1 MEKLFDL
8 FYQTSGVFTDTR
20 NVLKDGLYIAL
31 KGANFN
37 GNAFAAE
44 AIKQGAKYS
53 IVDEPEYA
61 NNSTIFYVD
70 DALKFL
76 QKLANFHRKQ
86 FNIPIIGITG
96 SNGKTTT
103 KELIHQVLNSH
114 YKTLATIGN
123 LNNHIGVPLTLLAI
137 NKTHEI
143 AIIEM
148 GANRLHDIAELCE
161 IAEPTHG
168 IITNIGAAHL
178 EGFGSFEGV
187 LKTKLELFDSVEL
200 TKGLL
205 VVNKDDQTLCSHLS
219 KNASFAYYSITETSE
234 LQGEVE
240 SLNPC
245 LNFKW
250 KDEEGSQHLVK
261 TNLFG
266 GYNLYNF
273 LAAIRFGQLFK
284 VPTKK
289 INESLAKYIPSNN
302 RSQITKTEKNILLVD
317 CYNANPS
324 SMLSAIS
331 SFISTE
337 SNEKIAIIGDML
349 ELGQEAIAKHNEILE
364 LLNKNSTQYITVG
377 SLFFESTENKS
388 DQKFKTSEELLVYL
402 KDKPLKDKFILLKG
416 SRGIALEKS
425 INYL

>member
-8 FYQTSGVFTDTR
+8 FYQSSGVFTDTR
-20 NVLKDGLYIAL
+20 KVLKDGLFIAL

-37 GNAFAAE
+37 GNSFASE
-44 AIKQGAKYS
+44 AIKQGAKFA
-53 IVDEPEYA
+53 IVDESEFA
-61 NNSTIFYVD
+61 NNQTIFCVD
-70 DALKFL
+70 NALTYL
-76 QKLANFHRKQ
+76 QKLANFHRKKLT
-86 FNIPIIGITG
+86 IPIIGITG

-103 KELIHQVLNSH
+103 KELIYQVLSSQYH
-114 YKTLATIGN
+114 TLATIGN
-123 LNNHIGVPLTLLAI
+123 LNNHIGVPLTLLSI
-137 NKTHEI
+137 NESHEI
-143 AIIEM
+143 AIVEM

-161 IAEPTHG
+161 IAVPTHG

-187 LKTKLELFDSVEL
+187 LKTKLELYESVENSN
-200 TKGLL
+200 GIL
-205 VVNKDDQTLCSHLS
+205 VVNKDDQTLCSNLPS
-219 KNASFAYYSITETSE
+219 NSSYAYYSINEFSE
-234 LQGEVE
+234 LQGQIE

-250 KDEEGSQHLVK
+250 KDENGDKHLVK

-273 LAAIRFGQLFK
+273 LAAIRFGQLFN
-284 VPTKK
+284 VPTEK
-289 INESLAKYIPSNN
+289 INISLAQYIPSNN
-302 RSQITKTEKNILLVD
+302 RSQITRTENNVLLVD

-324 SMLSAIS
+324 SMHSALT

-337 SNEKIAIIGDML
+337 SQDKLAIIGDML
-349 ELGQEAIAKHNEILE
+349 ELGEEAETKHNEILE
-364 LLNKNSTQYITVG
+364 VMNKNSTPYISVG
-377 SLFFESTENKS
+377 PIFYYSVANKAMNKFETSNDLLMFLQTNK
-388 DQKFKTSEELLVYL
+388 L
-402 KDKPLKDKFILLKG
+402 KNKFILLKG

>member
-8 FYQTSGVFTDTR
+8 FYQSSGVFTDTR
-20 NVLKDGLYIAL
+20 KVLKDGLFIAL

-37 GNAFAAE
+37 GNAFAVE
-44 AIKQGAKYS
+44 AIKQGAKFA
-53 IVDEPEYA
+53 IVDESEFA
-61 NNSTIFYVD
+61 NNQTIFCVD
-70 DALKFL
+70 DALAFL
-76 QKLANFHRKQ
+76 QKLANFHRKR
-86 FNIPIIGITG
+86 FSIPIIGITG

-103 KELIHQVLNSH
+103 KELIFQVLNSQYH
-114 YKTLATIGN
+114 TLATIGN
-123 LNNHIGVPLTLLAI
+123 LNNHIGVPLTLLSI
-137 NKTHEI
+137 NESHEI
-143 AIIEM
+143 AIVEM

-187 LKTKLELFDSVEL
+187 LKTKLELYESVENSN
-200 TKGLL
+200 GIL
-205 VVNKDDQTLCSHLS
+205 VVNKDDQTLCSNLPS
-219 KNASFAYYSITETSE
+219 NSSYAYYSINEFSE
-234 LQGEVE
+234 LQGQIE

-250 KDEEGSQHLVK
+250 KDENGEKHLVK

-284 VPTKK
+284 VPTEK
-289 INESLAKYIPSNN
+289 INISLAQYIPSNN
-302 RSQITKTEKNILLVD
+302 RSQITKTDNNVLLVD

-324 SMLSAIS
+324 SMHSALT

-337 SNEKIAIIGDML
+337 SQDKLAIIGDML
-349 ELGQEAIAKHNEILE
+349 ELGEEAETKHNEILE
-364 LLNKNSTQYITVG
+364 VLNKNSTPYITVG
-377 SLFFESTENKS
+377 PIFYLSAVNKAIN
-388 DQKFKTSEELLVYL
+388 KFKTSNDLLVYL
-402 KDKPLKDKFILLKG
+402 QSIQPKNKFILLKG

>member
-20 NVLKDGLYIAL
+20 KVLPDGLFIAL

-61 NNSTIFYVD
+61 NNSTIFFVD

-187 LKTKLELFDSVEL
+187 LKTKLEIYESVENSN
-200 TKGLL
+200 GCL
-205 VVNKDDQTLCSHLS
+205 VVNKDDKTLCSNL
-219 KNASFAYYSITETSE
+219 ASNSSYAYYSINEFSE
-234 LQGEVE
+234 LQGQIE

-250 KDEEGSQHLVK
+250 KDENGDKHLVK

>member
-37 GNAFAAE
+37 GNIFASK
-44 AIKQGAKYS
+44 AINQGAKYS

-61 NNSTIFYVD
+61 NNTTIYYVD

-103 KELIHQVLNSH
+103 KELIHQVLNS
-114 YKTLATIGN
+114 YYNTLATIGN

-200 TKGLL
+200 TNGLL

-284 VPTKK
+284 VPTDK
-289 INESLAKYIPSNN
+289 INNSLSEYLPSNN
-302 RSQITKTEKNILLVD
+302 RSQITRTEKNILLVD

>member
-61 NNSTIFYVD
+61 NNSTIFFVD

-302 RSQITKTEKNILLVD
+302 RSQITRTEKNILLVD

>member
-61 NNSTIFYVD
+61 NNSTIFFVD

-234 LQGEVE
+234 LQGKVE

-302 RSQITKTEKNILLVD
+302 RSQITRTEKNILLVD

>member
-1 MEKLFDL
+1 MEKLFEL

-20 NVLKDGLYIAL
+20 KVLKDGLFIAL

-44 AIKQGAKYS
+44 AIKQGAKYA
-53 IVDEPEYA
+53 IVDESEFA
-61 NNSTIFYVD
+61 NNHTIFCVD
-70 DALKFL
+70 NALTFL
-76 QKLANFHRKQ
+76 QKLANFHRKK
-86 FNIPIIGITG
+86 FSIPIIGITG

-103 KELIHQVLNSH
+103 KELIHQVLSSH
-114 YKTLATIGN
+114 YSTLATIGN

-178 EGFGSFEGV
+178 EGFGNFEGV
-187 LKTKLELFDSVEL
+187 LKTKLELFESVEFSN
-200 TKGLL
+200 GVL
-205 VVNKDDQTLCSHLS
+205 VVNKDDQILCSNLP
-219 KNASFAYYSITETSE
+219 KNSSHAFYSINESCE
-234 LQGEVE
+234 LQGQIE

-245 LNFKW
+245 LNFTW
-250 KDEEGSQHLVK
+250 KNENGTKHFVK

-284 VPTKK
+284 VPTEK
-289 INESLAKYIPSNN
+289 INASLTDYLPSNN
-302 RSQITKTEKNILLVD
+302 RSQITKTENNVLLVD

-324 SMLSAIS
+324 SMLSALT

-337 SNEKIAIIGDML
+337 SQDKIAIIGDML
-349 ELGQEAIAKHNEILE
+349 ELGEEAETKHNEILE
-364 LLNKNSTQYITVG
+364 VLNKNSTPYITVG
-377 SLFFESTENKS
+377 PIFYLSAANKAIN
-388 DQKFKTSEELLVYL
+388 KFKTSNDLLVYL
-402 KDKPLKDKFILLKG
+402 QSTQLKNKFILLKG

>member
-8 FYQTSGVFTDTR
+8 FYQSSGVFTDTR
-20 NVLKDGLYIAL
+20 NVLKNGLFIAL

-37 GNAFAAE
+37 GNAFAAQ
-44 AIKQGAKYS
+44 AIKQGAKFA
-53 IVDEPEYA
+53 IVDESEFT
-61 NNSTIFYVD
+61 NNQTIFCVD
-70 DALKFL
+70 NSLAFL
-76 QKLANFHRKQ
+76 QKLANFHRKK
-86 FNIPIIGITG
+86 FSIPIIGITG

-103 KELIHQVLNSH
+103 KELIYQVLSSQYH
-114 YKTLATIGN
+114 TLATIGN
-123 LNNHIGVPLTLLAI
+123 LNNHIGVPLTLLSI
-137 NKTHEI
+137 NETHEI

-187 LKTKLELFDSVEL
+187 LKTKLELFESVEKSTGVL
-200 TKGLL
+200 I
-205 VVNKDDQTLCSHLS
+205 VNKDDEILCSNLPKHS
-219 KNASFAYYSITETSE
+219 SFAYYSINQSSE
-234 LQGEVE
+234 LKGEVE
-240 SLNPC
+240 SLDPC
-245 LNFKW
+245 LNFNW
-250 KDEEGSQHLVK
+250 KDENGTKHLVK

-273 LAAIRFGQLFK
+273 LAAIRIGQLFN
-284 VPTKK
+284 VPTEK
-289 INESLAKYIPSNN
+289 INLSLEQYIPSNN
-302 RSQITKTEKNILLVD
+302 RSQITKTKNNTLLVD

-324 SMLSAIS
+324 SMLSALS

-337 SNEKIAIIGDML
+337 SQNKLAIIGDML
-349 ELGQEAIAKHNEILE
+349 ELGAEAENKHNEILE
-364 LLNKNSTQYITVG
+364 FLNKNTTPYITVG
-377 SLFFESTENKS
+377 SIFYHSSENKANK
-388 DQKFKTSEELLVYL
+388 KFLSAVELLVFL
-402 KDKPLKDKFILLKG
+402 QTNKLENNFILLKG

>member
-1 MEKLFDL
+1 MEKLFKL

-20 NVLKDGLYIAL
+20 KVLPDGLFIAL

-44 AIKQGAKYS
+44 AIKQGAKYA
-53 IVDEPEYA
+53 IVDKKEFA
-61 NNSTIFYVD
+61 NNQTIFFVD
-70 DALKFL
+70 DALTFL

-86 FNIPIIGITG
+86 FNIPIIAITG

-103 KELIHQVLNSH
+103 KELIHQVLNSQ
-114 YKTLATIGN
+114 YRTLATIGN

-205 VVNKDDQTLCSHLS
+205 VVNKDDQTLCSHLP
-219 KNASFAYYSITETSE
+219 KNASFAYYSITQTSE

-250 KDEEGSQHLVK
+250 KDEEGSHHLVK

-284 VPTKK
+284 VPADK
-289 INESLAKYIPSNN
+289 INNSLSEYLPSNN
-302 RSQITKTEKNILLVD
+302 RSQITRTEKNVLLVD

-349 ELGQEAIAKHNEILE
+349 ELGQEAKTKHNEILE

-377 SLFFESTENKS
+377 SLFFDSTENKA
-388 DQKFKTSEELLVYL
+388 DQKFKTAEELLVYL
-402 KDKPLKDKFILLKG
+402 KDNQLHDKFILLKG

>member
-8 FYQTSGVFTDTR
+8 FYQSSGVFTDTR
-20 NVLKDGLYIAL
+20 NVLKNGLFIAL

-37 GNAFAAE
+37 GNAFAAQ
-44 AIKQGAKYS
+44 AIKQGAKFA
-53 IVDEPEYA
+53 IVDESEFT
-61 NNSTIFYVD
+61 NNQTIFCVD
-70 DALKFL
+70 NSLAFL
-76 QKLANFHRKQ
+76 QKLANFHRKK
-86 FNIPIIGITG
+86 FSIPIIGITG

-103 KELIHQVLNSH
+103 KELIYQVLSSQYH
-114 YKTLATIGN
+114 TLATIGN
-123 LNNHIGVPLTLLAI
+123 LNNHIGVPLTLLSI
-137 NKTHEI
+137 NETHEI

-187 LKTKLELFDSVEL
+187 LKTKLELFESVEKSTGVL
-200 TKGLL
+200 I
-205 VVNKDDQTLCSHLS
+205 VNKDDEILCSNLPQHS
-219 KNASFAYYSITETSE
+219 SFAYYSINQSSE
-234 LQGEVE
+234 LKGEVE
-240 SLNPC
+240 SLDPC
-245 LNFKW
+245 LNFNW
-250 KDEEGSQHLVK
+250 KDENGTKHLVK

-273 LAAIRFGQLFK
+273 LAAIRIGQLFN
-284 VPTKK
+284 VPTEK
-289 INESLAKYIPSNN
+289 INLSLEQYIPSNN
-302 RSQITKTEKNILLVD
+302 RSQITKTKNNTLLVD

-324 SMLSAIS
+324 SMLSALS

-337 SNEKIAIIGDML
+337 SQNKLAIIGDML
-349 ELGQEAIAKHNEILE
+349 ELGAEAENKHNEILE
-364 LLNKNSTQYITVG
+364 FLNKNTTPYITVG
-377 SLFFESTENKS
+377 SIFYHSSENKANK
-388 DQKFKTSEELLVYL
+388 KFLSAVELLVFL
-402 KDKPLKDKFILLKG
+402 QTNKLENNFILLKG